1 MFRIMEKRLLAPAV
15 HQLVV
20 EAPLVARRARPGN
33 FVIVRTDETG
43 ERIPLTIADYDPEK
57 GTVMLVVQEV
67 GKSTM
72 DIGLMEEGDSF
83 TDVAGPLGQATPIKK
98 VGTIVGVAGGIGVA
112 PLLPQIKLHKEIGNH
127 VITIVGARTR
137 DLLILK
143 DETEQASHEVI
154 FATDDGSFGYHG
166 FVTGALEE
174 LIKQGRQIDEVTAI
188 GPVRMM
194 QATCNLTRKY
204 NIPTLVSLNAVM
216 VDGTGMCGCCR
227 VTVGGETKFSCV
239 DGPDFDG
246 HKVDFDEL
254 ASRQAFFRD
263 EENLA
268 RELAEQKKGGCRC
281 HEK

>member
-1 MFRIMEKRLLAPAV
+1 
-15 HQLVV
+15 
-20 EAPLVARRARPGN
+20 
-33 FVIVRTDETG
+33 VIVRTDETG

-57 GTVMLVVQEV
+57 GSVMLVVQEV

-174 LIKQGRQIDEVTAI
+174 LIEQGRQIDEVTAI

-268 RELAEQKKGGCRC
+268 RELAEQKRGGCRC

>member
-33 FVIVRTDETG
+33 FVIVRTNETG
-43 ERIPLTIADYDPEK
+43 ERIPLTIADFDPEK

-67 GKSTM
+67 GKSTV
-72 DIGLMEEGDSF
+72 DIGMMEEGDSF

-154 FATDDGSFGYHG
+154 FATDDGTFGYHG

-174 LIKQGRQIDEVTAI
+174 LIKQGRQIDEVTSI

-194 QATCNLTRKY
+194 QATCNLTQKHS
-204 NIPTLVSLNAVM
+204 IPTLVSLNAVM

-268 RELAEQKKGGCRC
+268 RELAEQKRGGCRC

>member
-33 FVIVRTDETG
+33 FVIVRTNETG
-43 ERIPLTIADYDPEK
+43 ERIPLTIAEYDPEK

-72 DIGLMEEGDSF
+72 DIGMMEEGDSF

-143 DETEQASHEVI
+143 GETEQASHEVI

-194 QATCNLTRKY
+194 QATCNLTRKH

-268 RELAEQKKGGCRC
+268 RELAEQKRGGCRC

>member
-43 ERIPLTIADYDPEK
+43 ERIPLTIADYDPK
-57 GTVMLVVQEV
+57 MGTVMLVVQEV

-154 FATDDGSFGYHG
+154 FATDDGSSGYHG

-268 RELAEQKKGGCRC
+268 RELAEQKRGGCRC

>member
-268 RELAEQKKGGCRC
+268 RELAEQKRGGCRC

>member
-194 QATCNLTRKY
+194 QATCNLTRKH

-268 RELAEQKKGGCRC
+268 RELAEQKRGGCRC

>member
-20 EAPLVARRARPGN
+20 NAPMVARSARPGN
-33 FVIVRTDETG
+33 FVIVRTNETG
-43 ERIPLTIADYDPEK
+43 ERIPLTIADYDPDK
-57 GTVMLVVQEV
+57 GSIMLVVQEV

-72 DIGLMEEGDSF
+72 DIGIMKAGDSF
-83 TDVAGPLGQATPIKK
+83 ADVAGPLGQPTPIKK

-143 DETEQASHEVI
+143 DEAKAASHEII

-166 FVTGALEE
+166 FVSGALEE
-174 LIKQGRQIDEVTAI
+174 LITSGRQIDEATAI

-194 QATCNLTRKY
+194 QATCDVTRKY

-227 VTVGGETKFSCV
+227 VSVGGETKFSCV

-254 ASRQAFFRD
+254 VSRQAFFRD

-268 RELAEQKKGGCRC
+268 RELAEQKRGGCRC
-281 HEK
+281 REK

>member
-15 HQLVV
+15 HRLVV
-20 EAPLVARRARPGN
+20 EAPLVARSARPGN
-33 FVIVRTDETG
+33 FVIVRTNETG

-57 GTVMLVVQEV
+57 GSVMLVVQEV

-72 DIGLMEEGDSF
+72 DIGMMEAGDSF
-83 TDVAGPLGQATPIKK
+83 ADVAGPLGQATPIKK
-98 VGTIVGVAGGIGVA
+98 VGTVVGVAGGIGVA

-137 DLLILK
+137 DLLILR

-154 FATDDGSFGYHG
+154 FATDDGSYGYHG
-166 FVTGALEE
+166 FVTAALEE

-194 QATCNLTRKY
+194 QATCDLTRKH

-268 RELAEQKKGGCRC
+268 RELAEQKRGGCRC

>member
-174 LIKQGRQIDEVTAI
+174 LIEQGRQIDEVTAI

-268 RELAEQKKGGCRC
+268 RELAEQKRGGCRC

>member
-43 ERIPLTIADYDPEK
+43 ERIPLTIADYDPET

-72 DIGLMEEGDSF
+72 DIGMMEAGDSF

-154 FATDDGSFGYHG
+154 FATDDGTFGYHG

-227 VTVGGETKFSCV
+227 VTVGGETTFSCV

-268 RELAEQKKGGCRC
+268 RELAEQKRGGCRC

>member
-57 GTVMLVVQEV
+57 GTVMLVVHEV

-174 LIKQGRQIDEVTAI
+174 LIEQGRQIDEVTAI

-268 RELAEQKKGGCRC
+268 RELAEQKRGGCRC

>member
-174 LIKQGRQIDEVTAI
+174 LIEQGRQIDEVTAI

-268 RELAEQKKGGCRC
+268 RELAEQKRGGCKC

>member
-154 FATDDGSFGYHG
+154 FATDDGTFGYHG

-194 QATCNLTRKY
+194 QATCNLTRKH

-268 RELAEQKKGGCRC
+268 RELAEQKRGGCRC

>member
-57 GTVMLVVQEV
+57 GSVMLVVQEV

-268 RELAEQKKGGCRC
+268 RELAEQKRGGCRC

>member
-57 GTVMLVVQEV
+57 GSVMLVVQEV

-174 LIKQGRQIDEVTAI
+174 LIEQGRQIDEVTAI

-268 RELAEQKKGGCRC
+268 RELAEQKRGGCRC

>member
-33 FVIVRTDETG
+33 FVIVRTNETG
-43 ERIPLTIADYDPEK
+43 ERIPLTIADYDPET

-268 RELAEQKKGGCRC
+268 RELAEQKRGGCRC

>member
-57 GTVMLVVQEV
+57 GSVMLVVQEV

-194 QATCNLTRKY
+194 QATCNLTRKH

-268 RELAEQKKGGCRC
+268 RELAEQKRGGCRC